1 MRYGTVKIT
10 RPDWWLA
17 ALQQHAIAA
26 RFEVA
31 FFTEFDNTILGWGLS
46 ILALA
51 KIRSKTINL
60 KHGGNGGINLRKR
73 RSFKGVSQ
81 TVIRFLGA
89 EDNFHPR
96 HEPIFWFL
104 RSLRF
109 IPPFPPCF
117 RFWFCFWCVHARRGM
132 MDLLPTGC
140 P

>member
-51 KIRSKTINL
+51 KIKSKTINL

-73 RSFKGVSQ
+73 RFFKRVSQ
-81 TVIRFLGA
+81 TVIRFWGQKT
-89 EDNFHPR
+89 
-96 HEPIFWFL
+96 I
-104 RSLRF
+104 F
-109 IPPFPPCF
+109 IPDINLFFGSSVPS
-117 RFWFCFWCVHARRGM
+117 
-132 MDLLPTGC
+132 D
-140 P
+140 